1 LKSLSLTN
9 RLLTALLVT
18 VLAPSAAHATE
29 VALTND
35 AHVNSTRTTTNF
47 GTLANLY
54 VGGGNNAF
62 LQFDLTTLPASL
74 TASQVSRAILTVY
87 VNRINT
93 AGAITLSPVTSAWNE
108 LTVTYATQ
116 PALGTA
122 FTTFT
127 PVNAGAYITVDVT
140 SLVQGWITTPASN
153 DGIALTSATA
163 AVLLDSKENDETGHS
178 AKLDITTTTPGAT
191 GATGAQG
198 IQGPIGPQ
206 GVQGAVGQQGIQG
219 VQGVQGPIGPAGAIG
234 LTGSTGA
241 QGATGAAGA
250 TGSTGAIGSIGAT
263 GLTGA
268 TGSVGATGLIGATGT
283 TGATGVTGSTGNTG
297 ITGATGAIGAT
308 GATGVAGATGS
319 TGSIGTTGSTGAIG
333 ATGVTGA
340 TGSTGL
346 TGATGSTGSTG
357 TVSYQGVYSTT
368 TVYAQNAIVSDSN
381 HYNTFISLANGNL
394 NNALPTSGGITAFW
408 ATLAAQ
414 GAQGI
419 QGAAGTGSGTVTSVT
434 AGTVTNTAAQGA
446 GTFTISNTTTT
457 PTLNVNF
464 PLYTLP
470 TELSTLNSYY
480 SSGITGTGDGTYVGP
495 GNGNN
500 TCTLGDTILSVNSY
514 NSAAYLPADGRLL
527 PIATYT
533 AVFSIMGTNFG
544 GNGTTN
550 FALPNLT
557 TIAPPGM
564 YYSICIT
571 GIFPSR

>member
-1 LKSLSLTN
+1 MKRPSLTSP
-9 RLLTALLVT
+9 LLAALLALA
-18 VLAPSAAHATE
+18 LAPSAAHATE

-62 LQFDLTTLPASL
+62 LQFDLTTLPAATTS
-74 TASQVSRAILTVY
+74 SQVSRAILTVY

-93 AGAITLSPVTSAWNE
+93 AGAITVSPVTSAWNE

-116 PALGTA
+116 PSIGTA

-127 PVNAGAYITVDVT
+127 PVNAGGYITVDVT

-153 DGIALTSATA
+153 DGIALSSASA

-178 AKLDITTTTPGAT
+178 ARLDITITTPGAT

-198 IQGPIGPQ
+198 IQGLVGPQ
-206 GVQGAVGQQGIQG
+206 GSQGVAGPQGIQG
-219 VQGVQGPIGPAGAIG
+219 AQGTQGPIGPAGSIG
-234 LTGSTGA
+234 LTG
-241 QGATGAAGA
+241 ATGSIGA
-250 TGSTGAIGSIGAT
+250 TGSTGAA
-263 GLTGA
+263 GLA
-268 TGSVGATGLIGATGT
+268 
-283 TGATGVTGSTGNTG
+283 
-297 ITGATGAIGAT
+297 GATGAIGAT
-308 GATGVAGATGS
+308 GIAGATGS
-319 TGSIGTTGSTGAIG
+319 TGA
-333 ATGVTGA
+333 VGA

-346 TGATGSTGSTG
+346 AGATGSTGSTG
-357 TVSYQGVYSTT
+357 TVSYQGVYSVSTT
-368 TVYAQNAIVSDSN
+368 YSQNAIVSDSN
-381 HYNTFISLANGNL
+381 HYNTFISLANGNI
-394 NNALPTSGGITAFW
+394 NNPLPISGGITAFW

-419 QGAAGTGSGTVTSVT
+419 QGPAGTGNGTVTSVT
-434 AGTVTNTAAQGA
+434 VGTVTNTAAQGSGA
-446 GTFTISNTTTT
+446 VTISNTTTT

-470 TELSTLNSYY
+470 TELATLNSYY
-480 SSGITGTGDGTYVGP
+480 SSGITGTGDGTYIGP

-500 TCTLGDTILSVNSY
+500 TCTLGDTILSINSY
-514 NSAAYLPADGRLL
+514 NGGAYLPADGRIL
-527 PIATYT
+527 PIASNT
-533 AVFSIMGTNFG
+533 AVFSLMGTNFG

-564 YYSICIT
+564 YYSICVL
-571 GIFPSR
+571 GIFPSRN